1 MYLQLFVF
9 ILSLSLSFLLLLLS
23 PILSLSLFPSLPSS
37 SSPQMVVSNL
47 SQYHDQLVSGVPLF
61 TVETL
66 LSAPEIVLHPHA
78 NELVKMLMAAMRE
91 VVER

>member
-1 MYLQLFVF
+1 MYNVPAIICIYSLFIPVF
-9 ILSLSLSFLLLLLS
+9 PSSLPFSH
-23 PILSLSLFPSLPSS
+23 LSLFPSLPSS

>member
-1 MYLQLFVF
+1 
-9 ILSLSLSFLLLLLS
+9 
-23 PILSLSLFPSLPSS
+23 
-37 SSPQMVVSNL
+37 MVVSNL